1 MASPVEPL
9 RGCELDRVNDLH
21 AVHERL
27 VDRATLGHLRKTIP
41 LSVSEHPMNRHL
53 CSDPVD
59 PTVGPLVAVQ
69 AVVRVARSNSSL
81 TSIPERLMRL
91 WFEYNRRVIAIQAA
105 SPQRR
110 SSYGVG
116 PVSVPPAGGGSSPRH
131 ENWRA
136 CISTAVPAP
145 SRAVTTA
152 ILYSSI

>member
-53 CSDPVD
+53 GSDPVD

-69 AVVRVARSNSSL
+69 AVVRVDSV
-81 TSIPERLMRL
+81 E
-91 WFEYNRRVIAIQAA
+91 FEPHVDPGEAHALVVRVH
-105 SPQRR
+105 P
-110 SSYGVG
+110 
-116 PVSVPPAGGGSSPRH
+116 
-131 ENWRA
+131 
-136 CISTAVPAP
+136 
-145 SRAVTTA
+145 
-152 ILYSSI
+152 